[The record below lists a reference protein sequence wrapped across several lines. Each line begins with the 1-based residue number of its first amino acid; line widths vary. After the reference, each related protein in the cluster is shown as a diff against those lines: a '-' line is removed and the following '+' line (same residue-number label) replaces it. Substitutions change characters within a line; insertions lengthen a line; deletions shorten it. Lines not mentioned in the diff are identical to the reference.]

1 MTAKLLRLL
10 TIPGVGPRKAV
21 DLIRVFKD
29 LDSLFAANTREL
41 MKVPGINEK
50 LAAAIKQDPDE
61 ELIEGQQKLMQHFN
75 VKLLPFWDD
84 EYPEVLKEIYDPPV
98 AIFYRGKKEIL
109 GLTGIAVVGTRN
121 PTAYGLEVAEQ
132 ISRDLARLGYSIISG
147 AARGVD
153 TVAHRTAMMVGGNTV
168 AVLGNGLDRAYP
180 SENKGMQDELAMRGL
195 LVSEFLMGTKPDAVN
210 FPRRNRIIS
219 GLSRGVVVVEAAE
232 KSGSLITAYIAL
244 DQNREVFAVPGSI
257 FNPQSVGTNR
267 LIRQGARL
275 VGDVEDI
282 VNEIGERYRL
292 GISLGQTELE
302 ISLDEEEQAVMAVLS
317 DDARYIDS
325 LAEELQMTTFSLLGI
340 LLKLEMKSLVRQLPG
355 KHFIRKRQA

>member
-1 MTAKLLRLL
+1 
-10 TIPGVGPRKAV
+10 
-21 DLIRVFKD
+21 
-29 LDSLFAANTREL
+29 
-41 MKVPGINEK
+41 
-50 LAAAIKQDPDE
+50 
-61 ELIEGQQKLMQHFN
+61 
-75 VKLLPFWDD
+75 
-84 EYPEVLKEIYDPPV
+84 
-98 AIFYRGKKEIL
+98 
-109 GLTGIAVVGTRN
+109 
-121 PTAYGLEVAEQ
+121 
-132 ISRDLARLGYSIISG
+132 
-147 AARGVD
+147 
-153 TVAHRTAMMVGGNTV
+153 
-168 AVLGNGLDRAYP
+168 
-180 SENKGMQDELAMRGL
+180 
-195 LVSEFLMGTKPDAVN
+195 
-210 FPRRNRIIS
+210 
-219 GLSRGVVVVEAAE
+219 
-232 KSGSLITAYIAL
+232 LITAYIAL